1 MTQDLNSLTGGEH
14 VDACFVVHRKEKK
27 LTKAG
32 SAYADII
39 LGNKTGTIGA
49 KIWSVTDTI
58 YDCFDVGSIV
68 KVAGVVEVYQQ
79 KPQLKISS
87 LEPVVDGETDYSDFI
102 PTTGADTDALRAE
115 LLEIV
120 GSMKNPQL
128 KRLLREIFDER
139 MLAEFAKAP
148 AAKGFHHAYLGGLLE
163 HSVGVAGLCDNIA
176 KLYPGRVNR
185 DLLVAGGLVH
195 DIGKLREF
203 SYARMID
210 YSTVG
215 RLIGHHVLGYEIIN
229 ERAGKLGDIDAEI
242 VLQLGHL
249 ILSHHGSYENQS
261 PRKPKT
267 IEALLLH
274 LCDDADA
281 KINAFLLIDEK
292 SDAGAE
298 WSAYNKVLERFIYL
312 KKIDEEA

>member
-1 MTQDLNSLTGGEH
+1 MTQDLNSLAGGEH

-32 SAYADII
+32 SAYADIV

-49 KIWSVTDTI
+49 KIWSVPDAT
-58 YDCFDVGSIV
+58 YDSFDVGSIV
-68 KVAGVVEVYQQ
+68 KVTGVIELYQQ

-87 LEPVVDGETDYSDFI
+87 LESVVDSEIDYSDFI
-102 PTTGADTDALRAE
+102 PATSADTDALRAE

-128 KRLLREIFDER
+128 RRLLQEIFDDGI
-139 MLAEFAKAP
+139 LAEFTKAP

-163 HSVGVAGLCDNIA
+163 HSVGVARLSDRIA
-176 KLYPGRVNR
+176 ELYQGKVNR
-185 DLLVAGGLVH
+185 DLLVAGALVH

-203 SYARMID
+203 SYAQLID

-229 ERAGKLGDIDAEI
+229 ERAGRLGDIDAEI

-281 KINAFLLIDEK
+281 KINALLLIDEK
-292 SDAGAE
+292 SDAEAE
-298 WSAYNKVLERFIYL
+298 WSPYNKVLERFIYL
-312 KKIDEEA
+312 KKIEEI

>member
-1 MTQDLNSLTGGEH
+1 MTQDINSLAGGEH

-27 LTKAG
+27 LTKTG
-32 SAYADII
+32 SAFADIV

-49 KIWSVTDTI
+49 KIWSVPDAT

-68 KVAGVVEVYQQ
+68 KVTGVVELYQQ

-87 LEPVVDGETDYSDFI
+87 LEPVVDGEIDYSDFI
-102 PTTGADTDALRAE
+102 PTTSADTDALRAE

-120 GSMKNPQL
+120 GSIKNPQL
-128 KRLLREIFDER
+128 RKLLQEIFDDGI
-139 MLAEFAKAP
+139 LAEFAKAP

-163 HSVGVAGLCDNIA
+163 HSVGVARLSDRIA
-176 KLYPGRVNR
+176 GLYPGKVNR
-185 DLLVAGGLVH
+185 DLLVAGALVH

-203 SYARMID
+203 SYAQLID

-229 ERAGKLGDIDAEI
+229 ERAGRLGDIDAEI

-298 WSAYNKVLERFIYL
+298 WSPYNKVLERFIYL
-312 KKIDEEA
+312 RKIDDGD